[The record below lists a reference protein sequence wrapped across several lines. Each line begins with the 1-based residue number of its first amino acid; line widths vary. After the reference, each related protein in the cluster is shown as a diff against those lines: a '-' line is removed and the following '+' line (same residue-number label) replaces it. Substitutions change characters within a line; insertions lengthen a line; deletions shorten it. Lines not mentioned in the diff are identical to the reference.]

1 LWPDTIVCIDV
12 ATKRLRPCSPLMTLN
27 SDHSVANSPARR
39 GGRPFDDWLQRQ
51 LHEMY
56 DSITLEPLPG
66 DLTRLIGEASG
77 TDASQK

>member
-1 LWPDTIVCIDV
+1 M
-12 ATKRLRPCSPLMTLN
+12 KLN

-56 DSITLEPLPG
+56 DSIALEPLPG
-66 DLTRLIGEASG
+66 DLMHLIGEASG
-77 TDASQK
+77 PDTSPK